1 MVVVFII
8 IFFIWERVVDFIKF
22 YMSLGISIMI
32 KKLVNEGVYIF
43 FFMDLLFFEIWMCIL
58 FVYVGVS
65 VVLFLVSRFSFLEWK
80 VDEKI
85 ISNDFIIFNS
95 LWYLLGVFM

>member
-65 VVLFLVSRFSFLEWK
+65 VVLFLVSRFSLLEWK